1 MHTATTRPPNQEE
14 QRVLQEQKRP
24 DVASF
29 GCLTI
34 FFGIIPIFF
43 LGKLGAWIGGF
54 ASGQWVVHGRW
65 IGWLVGIVTFGW
77 ALATFI
83 PYARRQRM
91 RGCFDADKQ
100 IVQEIAVSQPR
111 VVEIF
116 LISDNEPILTFDIGD
131 GKILFLQGQWLRDPS
146 TYGAPQQN
154 DDPEEQFLNG
164 LPKPFSF
171 PSTAFTV
178 TRLPHSGRVL
188 RIMVHGDYLVPEK
201 KVEALRR
208 EYEFGDSEL
217 LVGALEDIAGVLARE
232 HAKRFDTQLG
242 RRTPSRRH

>member
-1 MHTATTRPPNQEE
+1 MHTVTTRPPNQEE
-14 QRVLQEQKRP
+14 QRVLQAQKRP

-34 FFGIIPIFF
+34 IFGIVPFF
-43 LGKLGAWIGGF
+43 LLGKLGAWIGGF
-54 ASGQWVVHGRW
+54 ASDQSVVYGRW
-65 IGWLVGIVTFGW
+65 IGWAVGVGILVL
-77 ALATFI
+77 ALAAFI
-83 PYARRQRM
+83 PYARRQQL
-91 RGCFDADKQ
+91 RGRKDVDEQ
-100 IVQEIAVSQPR
+100 LVQEIAVSQSR

-116 LISDNEPILTFDIGD
+116 LISDNEPILAFEIGE
-131 GKILFLQGQWLRDPS
+131 GKILFLQGQWLRDSS
-146 TYGAPQQN
+146 TYGAPRQN

-178 TRLPHSGRVL
+178 ARLPHSGRVL
-188 RIMVHGDYLVPEK
+188 SIAVRGDYLAPEK

-217 LVGALEDIAGVLARE
+217 FNGSLEDIAGVLLRE
-232 HAKRFDTQLG
+232 HAKRNDTC
-242 RRTPSRRH
+242 